1 MPLECGKPGKL
12 PCHRCHRCHDS
23 CQPFANHLGIISNI
37 SNHPQISWYIWY
49 WYPKQMVCFGIYHA
63 IGKENGHRK
72 EQTFRWSASQC
83 GDCMDPRAGATSQSL
98 TTSPWQCVGQGPPW
112 NLLYSVNAAANHYR
126 IIAFIQIY
134 RHRDECHRDLTS
146 HPLTTDG
153 PWWPLLMLDFLAIH
167 GYRL

>member
-12 PCHRCHRCHDS
+12 PCHRCHDS

-37 SNHPQISWYIWY
+37 SNHLQISWYIWY

-98 TTSPWQCVGQGPPW
+98 TTSPWQCVGQGTPLKLTLLSQCSGESLQNHCIHPDIQTSGWMSSGFNQPPFNHRW
-112 NLLYSVNAAANHYR
+112 PMMAPPNAG
-126 IIAFIQIY
+126 F
-134 RHRDECHRDLTS
+134 
-146 HPLTTDG
+146 
-153 PWWPLLMLDFLAIH
+153 F
-167 GYRL
+167 GYTWL